1 MRILYLEWAAMG
13 NEFMQAAMKKKGYE
27 VKILAFDQKTE
38 DTRYGYE
45 LAERIAKT
53 VMEAP
58 AEYAFAFS
66 FNFFPTIAVACKA
79 CRIPYVSWTYD
90 SPFIQLYSETAR
102 YETNRIFHFDSYEVE
117 KLKANGVENVWYLPM
132 AAPVA
137 HYDGMDFEKLSAKE
151 RAYYTSDVSFVGST
165 YTEKKQQLYSRFDNL
180 DPYTKGYVDSIVNAQ
195 QRVYGYNFLE
205 EVLTPEI
212 VSKLQKV
219 APWEVHKDGFET
231 VEWVYADYFLSRMI
245 AAKERRE
252 ILKMLGETFVKNA
265 DPAYPKAVVK
275 LFTHEKTPELENAG
289 VKNMGRI
296 DYLNQMPYAF
306 KGAKINLNISLRSI
320 RAGIPLR
327 CMDIMGCGGF
337 LLTNYQPD
345 FMRHF
350 TPDEDFVFFE
360 SMQDLKEK
368 VAYYLTHEDAR
379 TAIAESG
386 YRKVKEVH
394 TFEARLGEM
403 EERIR

>member
-117 KLKANGVENVWYLPM
+117 KLRANGVENVWYLSM

-137 HYDGMDFEKLSAKE
+137 HYDEMDPENLSAKPE
-151 RAYYTSDVSFVGST
+151 TRQSSFALKHSGREST
-165 YTEKKQQLYSRFDNL
+165 L
-180 DPYTKGYVDSIVNAQ
+180 
-195 QRVYGYNFLE
+195 
-205 EVLTPEI
+205 
-212 VSKLQKV
+212 
-219 APWEVHKDGFET
+219 
-231 VEWVYADYFLSRMI
+231 
-245 AAKERRE
+245 
-252 ILKMLGETFVKNA
+252 
-265 DPAYPKAVVK
+265 
-275 LFTHEKTPELENAG
+275 
-289 VKNMGRI
+289 
-296 DYLNQMPYAF
+296 
-306 KGAKINLNISLRSI
+306 
-320 RAGIPLR
+320 
-327 CMDIMGCGGF
+327 
-337 LLTNYQPD
+337 
-345 FMRHF
+345 
-350 TPDEDFVFFE
+350 
-360 SMQDLKEK
+360 
-368 VAYYLTHEDAR
+368 
-379 TAIAESG
+379 
-386 YRKVKEVH
+386 
-394 TFEARLGEM
+394 
-403 EERIR
+403 